1 VSDIRTGIS
10 GWRYPPWRGVFY
22 PPGLPQR
29 RELEYASRRLRTIE
43 INGSFYS
50 LQRPESYARWAAET
64 PDDFLF
70 AVKGPRF
77 VTHMKKLA
85 GVEAPLAN
93 FFASGVLALGAKLGP
108 VLWQLPPTLGYDA
121 ERLSRFFAQ
130 LPRTTGEAAAL
141 AAGHDERME
150 GRALLTAAVDRPL
163 RHALE
168 VRHGSYER
176 AEFVE
181 LLRAHDVALVV
192 ADTAGKWP
200 ALLDVTADHVYVRL
214 HGHEELYVSGYD
226 PPALEHW
233 AARIRTWAAGG
244 TPADGTT
251 LAPPAPRQDRDVVVY
266 FDNDVKVR
274 APFDA
279 IGLAGRLGVSP
290 PEDPTLPVG
299 RHREVEEEAR
309 TEWPGIART
318 ARTDP

>member
-1 VSDIRTGIS
+1 MIRTGIS

-50 LQRPESYARWAAET
+50 LQRPESYAKWAAET
-64 PDDFLF
+64 PEDFLF
-70 AVKGPRF
+70 SVKGPRF

-121 ERLSRFFAQ
+121 ERLARFFAQ
-130 LPRTTGEAAAL
+130 LPRTAGAAAEL
-141 AAGHDERME
+141 AARHDERME
-150 GRALLTAAVDRPL
+150 GRSLTAWSGPDRPL

-168 VRHGSYER
+168 VRHKTYER
-176 AEFVE
+176 VEFVE

-192 ADTAGKWP
+192 ADTAGTWP

-214 HGHEELYVSGYD
+214 HGDEELYVSGYD
-226 PPALEHW
+226 PPALDRW
-233 AARIRTWAAGG
+233 AARIRTWSAGG
-244 TPADGTT
+244 PPPAGPAR
-251 LAPPAPRQDRDVVVY
+251 APPGPPQPRDVVVY

-279 IGLAGRLGVSP
+279 IALAERLGVAAP
-290 PEDPTLPVG
+290 ADPDSV
-299 RHREVEEEAR
+299 HRDVEEEAR
-309 TEWPGIART
+309 TEWPAIAGQVR
-318 ARTDP
+318 ARRR